1 MTKEVEVVFQPEGMH
16 VRIESGQTI
25 LEAAKLAG
33 VDLVSTCGGKGDCGK
48 CRVIVT
54 ERKNIGPLTKIE
66 RQLLSAN
73 EIDAGYR
80 LACRTSVNSRI
91 AARIPEV
98 SRTGKQRLQVEGIKT
113 HVKLDPL
120 IKKYFVKLPSP
131 TLGDNKADVDR
142 LLDLLKVKHHMKD
155 LRVDLSVLQE
165 LPPMLR
171 ERERDATV
179 VVWNDRV
186 IIGVELGAT
195 VQRVFGYAVD
205 IGTTKLAG
213 YLLDLTTGEVL
224 AVESLINPQ
233 IPYGEDI
240 IARITHALKGPG
252 KQKQLQQLV
261 ITALNQILKALLE
274 KSGVRTE
281 EVYEMTVVGN
291 TAMHHLFLNICPKG
305 LALSPYAPAVRTGLD
320 INPKEVG
327 MCMNP
332 HGNIHVLPVVAGFVG
347 ADAIAVALAT
357 EVYKRSRLCLVLDIG
372 TNTEILLGNKDG
384 LMACSC
390 ASGPALE
397 GAHIKHGMR
406 ASTGAIERVQID
418 SATLEVRYQT
428 IDDVKPCGMCGSAIV
443 DVTAEMLKAG
453 IINVMGA
460 INREIRSPRL
470 RSENEPEFVIA
481 FKKETSTGQDIT
493 VTQKD
498 IREIQ
503 SAKAA
508 IHTGA
513 LTLMKKRGV
522 VEKNIDLVFI
532 AGAFGSYID
541 PKNARLIGMY
551 PEIGL
556 EKVKVVGNAA
566 GTGAR
571 MALVSKVARSQAEE
585 ISRRIR
591 YVELATELDFQTE
604 FCNSLSI
611 PYADLSRYPETS
623 EMLRELGRYPKK
635 PPPMINTRKK

>member
-80 LACRTSVNSRI
+80 LACRTIVNSRI

-113 HVKLDPL
+113 HVKLDPV

-155 LRVDLSVLQE
+155 LRVNLRVLQE

-171 ERERDATV
+171 EKEREATV

-186 IIGVELGAT
+186 IIGVEPGAT

-213 YLLDLTTGEVL
+213 YLLDVTTGEVL

-240 IARITHALKGPG
+240 ITRITHALKGPG
-252 KQKQLQQLV
+252 KQKQLQQLIV
-261 ITALNQILKALLE
+261 TGLNQMLKALLE

-327 MCMNP
+327 MSMNP

-357 EVYKRSRLCLVLDIG
+357 EVYKRSELCLVLDIG

-428 IDDVKPCGMCGSAIV
+428 IDDVKPRGMCGSAIV

-470 RSENEPEFVIA
+470 RIENEPEFVIA

-522 VEKNIDLVFI
+522 VEKNIDHVFI

-541 PKNARLIGMY
+541 PKNARFIGMY

-571 MALVSKVARSQAEE
+571 MALVSKMARSQAEE

>member
-1 MTKEVEVVFQPEGMH
+1 MTKKVEVVFQPEGMH
-16 VRIESGQTI
+16 VRIEIGQTI

-54 ERKNIGPLTKIE
+54 GRKNIGPLTKIE
-66 RQLLSAN
+66 RQLLSAD

-80 LACRTSVNSRI
+80 LACRTIVNSRI
-91 AARIPEV
+91 AARIPEE

-113 HVKLDPL
+113 HAKLDPL

-155 LRVDLSVLQE
+155 LRVNLRVLQE

-186 IIGVELGAT
+186 IIGVEPGST
-195 VQRVFGYAVD
+195 IRRVFGYAVD

-252 KQKQLQQLV
+252 KQKQLQQLI

-327 MCMNP
+327 MRMNP

-357 EVYKRSRLCLVLDIG
+357 EVYKRSELCLALDIG

-406 ASTGAIERVQID
+406 AQ
-418 SATLEVRYQT
+418 
-428 IDDVKPCGMCGSAIV
+428 
-443 DVTAEMLKAG
+443 
-453 IINVMGA
+453 
-460 INREIRSPRL
+460 
-470 RSENEPEFVIA
+470 
-481 FKKETSTGQDIT
+481 
-493 VTQKD
+493 
-498 IREIQ
+498 
-503 SAKAA
+503 
-508 IHTGA
+508 
-513 LTLMKKRGV
+513 
-522 VEKNIDLVFI
+522 LV
-532 AGAFGSYID
+532 
-541 PKNARLIGMY
+541 P
-551 PEIGL
+551 
-556 EKVKVVGNAA
+556 
-566 GTGAR
+566 
-571 MALVSKVARSQAEE
+571 
-585 ISRRIR
+585 SRKCR
-591 YVELATELDFQTE
+591 
-604 FCNSLSI
+604 
-611 PYADLSRYPETS
+611 
-623 EMLRELGRYPKK
+623 
-635 PPPMINTRKK
+635 

>member
-1 MTKEVEVVFQPEGMH
+1 MTKEVDVAFQPEGMH

-25 LEAAKLAG
+25 LEAAKLGG

-66 RQLLSAN
+66 RQLLSAD
-73 EIDAGYR
+73 EIGAGYR
-80 LACRTSVNSRI
+80 LACRTTVNSRI
-91 AARIPEV
+91 AARIPEE

-113 HVKLDPL
+113 HVRLDPL
-120 IKKYFVKLPSP
+120 VKKYFVKLPSP
-131 TLGDNKADVDR
+131 TLGDNQADVDR

-155 LRVDLSVLQE
+155 LRVNLRVLQE

-186 IIGVELGAT
+186 IIDVEPGST
-195 VQRVFGYAVD
+195 IQRVFGYAVD

-240 IARITHALKGPG
+240 IARITYALKGPG
-252 KQKQLQQLV
+252 KQKQLQQLI
-261 ITALNQILKALLE
+261 ITALDQILKVLLE

-327 MCMNP
+327 TSMNP
-332 HGNIHVLPVVAGFVG
+332 DGNIHVLPVVAGFVG

-357 EVYKRSRLCLVLDIG
+357 EVYKRSELCLVLDIG
-372 TNTEILLGNKDG
+372 TNTEILLGNKNG

-397 GAHIKHGMR
+397 GAQIKHGMR

-470 RSENEPEFVIA
+470 RSKNEPEFVIA

-493 VTQKD
+493 ITQKD

-571 MALVSKVARSQAEE
+571 MALVSKMARNQAEE

-591 YVELATELDFQTE
+591 YVDLATEPDFQTE